1 MIPPPG
7 FLLHDS
13 SSSIPPPG
21 CLLQDSCSRIPPL
34 GLPVWD
40 SSSWIPPPA
49 FLPQHSSSR
58 MPPPPPPPPPPPLDV
73 SSRIPPPGFLLQ
85 DSSSRIPGGCEL
97 FFHCVGLLS
106 RVLHVYIYI
115 YICIVYE
122 LHINHLGLHLR
133 NCHSLKTEMGG
144 PVKACCGHLAGA
156 AWWRL

>member
-1 MIPPPG
+1 MPPSGFMFQDSSSRTPRLG
-7 FLLHDS
+7 FLLLDS
-13 SSSIPPPG
+13 SSSIPPPAF
-21 CLLQDSCSRIPPL
+21 LLQDASYRTL
-34 GLPVWD
+34 L
-40 SSSWIPPPA
+40 
-49 FLPQHSSSR
+49 L
-58 MPPPPPPPPPPPLDV
+58 PPPPLDV